1 MKKYYEI
8 LNKCPLFHGIEEAE
22 LASVLECLNAGTAE
36 YKKNELIFMEG
47 SPAKFVGIVLSGG
60 VRIIKED
67 YFGNR
72 SIVSRS
78 GPGELFGESFAC
90 AGTEVLPVSVAAAF
104 DSEIMMIDCRRITR
118 TCSHSCEF
126 HNRIIFNLL
135 KTVAEK
141 NLEFNRKIEITS
153 KRTTREKLMSYLMY
167 EAKNNHSN
175 SFTIPFDR
183 QELADYLEV
192 DRSGLSAE
200 ISRLR
205 KEGIIECS
213 RSRFTLLET

>member
-8 LNKCPLFHGIEEAE
+8 LNKCPLFRGIEEAE
-22 LASVLECLNAGTAE
+22 LASVLECLNAGTAI

-72 SIVSRS
+72 SIVSRY

-167 EAKNNHSN
+167 EAKNNRSN

>member
-22 LASVLECLNAGTAE
+22 LASVLECLNAGTAV

-167 EAKNNHSN
+167 EAKNNRSN

>member
-135 KTVAEK
+135 KTVAKK

-167 EAKNNHSN
+167 EAKNNRSN

>member
-8 LNKCPLFHGIEEAE
+8 LNKCPLFRGIEEAE
-22 LASVLECLNAGTAE
+22 LASVLECLNAGTAI

-67 YFGNR
+67 YFGSR
-72 SIVSRS
+72 SIVSRY

>member
-8 LNKCPLFHGIEEAE
+8 LNKCPLFRGIEEAE
-22 LASVLECLNAGTAE
+22 LASVLECLNAGTAI

-72 SIVSRS
+72 SIVSRY

>member
-1 MKKYYEI
+1 MKKYFEI
-8 LNKCPLFHGIEEAE
+8 LKNCPLFLGIEEE
-22 LASVLECLNAGTAE
+22 EFGSVLDCLNAGTAS
-36 YKKNELIFMEG
+36 YKKNEMIFLEG
-47 SPAKFVGIVLSGG
+47 SPARYVGIVLSGG
-60 VRIIKED
+60 VRIVKED
-67 YFGNR
+67 FFGNR
-72 SIVSRS
+72 TIVSRS

-90 AGTEVLPVSVAAAF
+90 AGIEVLPVSVAAAF
-104 DSEIMMIDCRRITR
+104 DSEIMMIDCRRITL
-118 TCSHSCEF
+118 TCSHSCGF

-167 EAKNNHSN
+167 EAKNNRSN

-205 KEGIIECS
+205 KEGVIECS

>member
-8 LNKCPLFHGIEEAE
+8 LNKCPLFHGIAEAE
-22 LASVLECLNAGTAE
+22 LDSVLECLSAGITA
-36 YKKNELIFMEG
+36 YKKNEIIFLEG
-47 SPAKFVGIVLSGG
+47 SPARYVGIVLSGE
-60 VRIIKED
+60 VRIVKED
-67 YFGNR
+67 FFGNR

-90 AGTEVLPVSVAAAF
+90 AGTEVLPVSVSSAY
-104 DSEIMMIDCRRITR
+104 DSEVMMIDCRRITM
-118 TCSHSCEF
+118 TCSHSCSF

-135 KTVAEK
+135 RVVAEK
-141 NLEFNRKIEITS
+141 NLEFNKKIEITS
-153 KRTTREKLMSYLMY
+153 KRTTREKLMTYLMF
-167 EAKNNHSN
+167 EAKRNRSN

-183 QELADYLEV
+183 QVLADYLEV

-205 KEGIIECS
+205 KDGVIECS